1 MLSRTL
7 LVLVTV
13 TLIVWALP
21 HNERQRYKYDVG
33 KPWMYGS
40 FIAKFDFPVYKT
52 DATIKAQE
60 DSLLETYQPYYNYDK
75 QVETK
80 MVSRFLADYRNG
92 IPGLS
97 SLYVKLI
104 ANRLHKLYQQGIMGT
119 PEYNE
124 IYRDSTTE
132 VRVVIGNKAQ
142 SIRVLLYALGVRA
155 ALRRRDHR
163 AATTA
168 TAALQPQQLY

>member
-104 ANRLHKLYQQGIMGT
+104 ADRL
-119 PEYNE
+119 
-124 IYRDSTTE
+124 
-132 VRVVIGNKAQ
+132 VR
-142 SIRVLLYALGVRA
+142 R
-155 ALRRRDHR
+155 H
-163 AATTA
+163 
-168 TAALQPQQLY
+168 